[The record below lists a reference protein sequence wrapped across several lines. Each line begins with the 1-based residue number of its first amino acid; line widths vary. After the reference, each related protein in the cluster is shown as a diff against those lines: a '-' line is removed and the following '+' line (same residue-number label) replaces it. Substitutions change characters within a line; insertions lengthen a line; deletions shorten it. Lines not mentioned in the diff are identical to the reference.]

1 MTATIRLWDLAGAE
15 DDRRFSPYCWRVKMA
30 LRHKG
35 LQAEEIPWH
44 FTAKDAIAFSGQ
56 GRVPVITDGGR
67 EVHDSWAI
75 AEYLDEAYPDR
86 PLLLSGDEARTLT
99 YFLKHWVEREI
110 HPPVLKLV
118 VLDLFNH
125 LHDRDRAY
133 FRESRE
139 KRFGTTL
146 EAYAADRNAPLKAL
160 RGALEPLRPVLI
172 ERPFVAGRAPG
183 LADYL
188 LFGAFQWARAVSP
201 TRLLEPDDPV
211 FAWRERVMDLFGGYA
226 REAKGYPV
234 WA

>member
-1 MTATIRLWDLAGAE
+1 MTAAIRLWDLAGAE
-15 DDRRFSPYCWRVKMA
+15 DDRRFSPNCWRIKMA

-35 LQAEEIPWH
+35 LEAEEIPWR
-44 FTAKDAIAFSGQ
+44 FTEKDAIAFSGQ

-67 EVHDSWAI
+67 ELHDSWTI
-75 AEYLDEAYPDR
+75 AEYLDAAYPDR
-86 PLLLSGDEARTLT
+86 PLLVSGDEARTLT
-99 YFLKHWVEREI
+99 YFFKHWVEREI

-125 LHDRDRAY
+125 LHEKDRAY

-139 KRFGTTL
+139 KRFGKTL
-146 EAYAADRNAPLKAL
+146 EEWAGEPKAALAAL
-160 RGALEPLRPVLI
+160 RGALEPLRPVLV
-172 ERPFVAGRAPG
+172 ESPFVAGRVPG

-201 TRLLEPDDPV
+201 VRLLEPDDPV
-211 FAWRERVMDLFGGYA
+211 YAWRERVLDLFGGYA